1 MGRLN
6 RMLQRG
12 TVQRGWQ
19 SSMALGKG
27 ELPARRTEKEEKTI
41 EDVPRQVADRSVPVQ
56 YQL

>member
-1 MGRLN
+1 
-6 RMLQRG
+6 MLQRG

-19 SSMALGKG
+19 SSMELGKG